1 MSIPTARS
9 LSRLYKDATGTL
21 LEIENTFDELTA
33 GRDPELVA
41 TWEKESVLPRK
52 NRNGEWESVYR
63 LKAEWDKGEK
73 FM

>member
-9 LSRLYKDATGTL
+9 LSCLYKNATGTL
-21 LEIENTFDELTA
+21 MEIENPFDELTA
-33 GRDPELVA
+33 GHDPELVA

-52 NRNGEWESVYR
+52 NKKGKWESVYH

-73 FM
+73 SM